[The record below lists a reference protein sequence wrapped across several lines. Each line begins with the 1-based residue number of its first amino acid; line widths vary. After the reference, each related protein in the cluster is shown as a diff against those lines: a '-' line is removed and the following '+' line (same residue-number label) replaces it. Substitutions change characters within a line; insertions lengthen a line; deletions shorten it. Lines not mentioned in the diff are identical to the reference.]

1 MAGEV
6 RDLQLDDT
14 SGREGGA
21 AGHATLRA
29 MFNWE
34 LGLLRGGVKAA
45 LGPAATA
52 SWVGGALVP
61 VRVK

>member
-1 MAGEV
+1 MAGV
-6 RDLQLDDT
+6 GRNLQLDDT

-21 AGHATLRA
+21 AGDATLRA
-29 MFNWE
+29 TFNWE

-45 LGPAATA
+45 LGTAATA
-52 SWVGGALVP
+52 SWVGVALVP